1 MKAER
6 FRILDIYN
14 FNTSNTRKWIQNSE
28 LFNTSNTRK
37 WIQNSELFWLHY
49 TTHIIIQGN
58 DLEDVKD
65 MT

>member
-1 MKAER
+1 MKAEK

-14 FNTSNTRKWIQNSE
+14 
-28 LFNTSNTRK
+28 FNTSNTRK